1 MGDSVDI
8 NLTCKN
14 VVDGV
19 ECGNVFPA
27 KLNIA
32 NAVIEKD
39 DSISNK
45 IELTNTTGV
54 KMTYPTY
61 DVMKRME
68 SNNSVDVKSSI
79 IAASIESIYDEK
91 GVYKSS
97 DYKFEQL
104 KEFVEGLTEEKFR
117 VLEKYVDNF
126 PSFAVEL
133 KEKCT
138 KCGFEHNVRYKDFY
152 DFFF

>member
-1 MGDSVDI
+1 
-8 NLTCKN
+8 
-14 VVDGV
+14 
-19 ECGNVFPA
+19 
-27 KLNIA
+27 
-32 NAVIEKD
+32 
-39 DSISNK
+39 
-45 IELTNTTGV
+45 
-54 KMTYPTY
+54 
-61 DVMKRME
+61 MKRME